1 MKTYK
6 KLLANMLTP
15 NAVAYAM
22 IEASKHKKRR
32 VSVTKCFTDFD
43 NVYQSVVSKCLDKT
57 YYPEFR
63 YKYKIVDG
71 TKGKTRIIQKP
82 SFNPEQIIHHII
94 IAPFKKIV
102 LHGLYEHVYG
112 SLPPQIKKSPFSNK
126 TYTQKYGVHAAAK
139 RLQKWVQINKKVYV
153 AELDIQ
159 KAYDSVNLDILM
171 NKLQKI
177 IKDNDW
183 LNLVSRFIKGKFNK
197 DRGLT
202 LGHYTSPWFFHFYL
216 KDFDHFVASIRGIK
230 YLRYADNIFLVATNK
245 RVLRNAVYSLSSYLY
260 NNLGLLLNKSSMIYR
275 FEYTDRN
282 GKTKGRAVN
291 ALGFVIHNNRI
302 TIRKSILR
310 GIRRKAI
317 KIYKKGIFCNWYD
330 ASSIFSRLSWLNG
343 TNTFMYYMKY
353 IRPLVNISMLKDKI
367 CQYTKRIQIFYKNL
381 RRYLYEQL
389 GNSKWLSAGEAD

>member
-6 KLLANMLTP
+6 NILQNMLTP
-15 NAVAYAM
+15 YAVAYAM

-32 VSVTKCFTDFD
+32 TSVIKCFGDFD
-43 NVYQSVVSKCLDKT
+43 NVYQSVVTKCLDKN

-63 YKYKIVDG
+63 HRYKIIDG
-71 TKGKTRIIQKP
+71 TKGKVRDIQKP
-82 SFNPEQIIHHII
+82 AFNPEQIIHHII
-94 IAPFKKIV
+94 IHPFKKIV
-102 LHGLYEHVYG
+102 LHGLYENVYG
-112 SLPPQIKKSPFSNK
+112 SLPPQIKKSPFTNK
-126 TYTQKYGVHAAAK
+126 TYVQKYGVQAAAK
-139 RLQKWVQINKKVYV
+139 RLQKWAQINKKVYI

-171 NKLQKI
+171 NKLRKI
-177 IKDNDW
+177 VKDDDW

-216 KDFDHFVASIRGIK
+216 KDFDHFVTTIKGVK
-230 YLRYADNIFLVATNK
+230 YLRYADNLFLVTTNK
-245 RVLRNAVYSLSSYLY
+245 RVLRNAVYSISSYLY
-260 NNLGLLLNKSSMIYR
+260 NNLGLLLNRSSMIYR

-282 GKTKGRAVN
+282 GKVKGRAIN
-291 ALGFVIHNNRI
+291 ALGFVIHNNRV

-317 KIYKKGIFCNWYD
+317 KIFKKGNLCNWYD
-330 ASSIFSRLSWLNG
+330 ASSIVSRLSWFKG

-353 IRPLVNISMLKDKI
+353 IRPLINISMLKSKI
-367 CQYTKRIQIFYKNL
+367 SQYAKRIQIFYKNL
-381 RRYLYEQL
+381 RRYLYERL
-389 GNSKWLSAGEAD
+389 GNSKWLSTGEAS